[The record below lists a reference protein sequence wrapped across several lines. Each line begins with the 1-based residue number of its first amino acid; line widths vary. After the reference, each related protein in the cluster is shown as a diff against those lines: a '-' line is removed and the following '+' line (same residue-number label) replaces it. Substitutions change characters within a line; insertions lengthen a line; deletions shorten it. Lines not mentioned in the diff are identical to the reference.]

1 MGLACVLSR
10 FLFVPYCLV
19 CGKPNKKWLCKQCQN
34 FLEPSIPEC
43 YGCRK
48 VNYDYCTHA
57 SCLNNG
63 VPFVK
68 MTVLWKYSQVS
79 KKMLLAFKYQEGRQ
93 VGELLTKLVES
104 RLKDINL
111 EKDTNQVIIP
121 VPLFWTRKLGR
132 GFNQSE
138 IIAQAVQ
145 NILGGEINTK
155 TAKRVINNKKQAKL
169 SRKDR
174 LNNVKDIFEVM
185 PTFLPTKVS
194 KIIVVDDVLSTSAT
208 INSLGQALKKVYPQI
223 TLEGIVLFRGRRV
236 AKLESKS
243 IQ

>member
-48 VNYDYCTHA
+48 VNQNYCTHA
-57 SCLNNG
+57 SCLKED
-63 VPFVK
+63 FVFSK

-79 KKMLLAFKYQEGRQ
+79 KKLLLAFKYQEGRQ

-104 RLKDINL
+104 RLKNINL
-111 EKDTNQVIIP
+111 EKDEHQIILP
-121 VPLFWTRKLGR
+121 VPLFLTRKLDR

-145 NILGGEINTK
+145 NILGGELNTK
-155 TAKRVINNKKQAKL
+155 AAKRVINNKKQAKL

-174 LNNVKDIFEVM
+174 LNNVKDIFKVM
-185 PTFLPTKVS
+185 PNFFPTKVS
-194 KIIVVDDVLSTSAT
+194 KIIVIDDVLSTSAT
-208 INSLGQALKKVYPQI
+208 INSLGQTLKKAFPQI
-223 TLEGIVLFRGRRV
+223 TLEGIVLFRGRKV
-236 AKLESKS
+236 AKLESNP